1 MSRRTKL
8 FVFTLLMGL
17 VLTILGVAL
26 SAPVGPTSGPEYS
39 DPRVEYAPLMF
50 VLGITIMFG
59 SAVVYELA
67 PEKRER

>member
-8 FVFTLLMGL
+8 FVATLLTGL
-17 VLTILGVAL
+17 LLAVLGVAL

-39 DPRVEYAPLMF
+39 DPRVEFAPLMF
-50 VLGITIMFG
+50 VLGVTIMFA

-67 PEKRER
+67 PEKRGK